1 MLKSHNKY
9 VLFLYNCYEVIII
22 RIHYISFG
30 CKVNLYETEC
40 VKELLVSEGYE
51 ISESEKDADI
61 FLINTCTVT
70 SESDKKLRKTI
81 NRIKKSYPG
90 AVIGLMGC
98 FVQTFP
104 DKAKELNAEI
114 LIGNGNK
121 TEILSALRQ
130 YHECKAKQLYI
141 NDNSVNSRFEP
152 MCLGGFQKKT
162 RAFLKIQDGC
172 NQFCTYCI
180 IPKARGRIC
189 SKPVDE
195 IKKEV
200 EILAENGYKEVVIV
214 GINLSFYGKEFGL
227 RLIDAIETVCSV
239 DGIERVR
246 LGSLEPE
253 VISDEDIER
262 MSRQKKLCPQ
272 FHLSLQS
279 GCDRTLKAM
288 NRHYTS
294 EEYAEIVSKLRSAF
308 ENCAITTDI
317 MVGFPD
323 ETEDDFEKSYNFV
336 KKMNFSQAHI
346 FPYSKRE
353 GTIAYKMENQ
363 VNESVKNE
371 RAKKI
376 AEITNK
382 SHIEFM
388 KSHING
394 VYPVLF
400 EREQSPEFHNGHTPD
415 YLFIKVLK
423 KSCEKSLRNQ
433 IFYVKIDRIENDCCI
448 GHIIQ

>member
-1 MLKSHNKY
+1 MITIK
-9 VLFLYNCYEVIII
+9 
-22 RIHYISFG
+22 IHYITFG

-40 VKELLVSEGYE
+40 LKGLLSSEGYE
-51 ISESEKDADI
+51 LSEKELDADI
-61 FLINTCTVT
+61 FLINSCTVT

-81 NRIKKSYPG
+81 NRIKKSYPHSII
-90 AVIGLMGC
+90 ALTGC
-98 FVQTFP
+98 FVQAFP
-104 DKAKELNAEI
+104 DKAKELDVDI
-114 LIGNGNK
+114 LVGNSNK
-121 TEILSALRQ
+121 TQILTALKE
-130 YHECKAKQLYI
+130 YFYCKAKQFYI
-141 NDNSVNSRFEP
+141 CDNSVNSVFEP
-152 MCLGGFQKKT
+152 MRLDGFQKKT

-195 IKKEV
+195 IRKEV
-200 EILAENGYKEVVIV
+200 EILAENGYKEIVIV

-239 DGIERVR
+239 EGIERVR

-253 VISDEDIER
+253 IISDEDIER
-262 MSRQKKLCPQ
+262 MAKQKKLCPQ

-279 GCDRTLKAM
+279 GCDKTLKAM
-288 NRHYTS
+288 NRHYTT
-294 EEYAEIVSKLRSAF
+294 EEYAEIVEKLRSAF
-308 ENCAITTDI
+308 PDCAITTDI

-323 ETEDDFEKSYNFV
+323 ETDEDFEKSCEFAR
-336 KKMNFSQAHI
+336 KMEFSQAHI
-346 FPYSKRE
+346 FPYSRRE

-363 VNESVKNE
+363 VNQSIKNE
-371 RAKKI
+371 RAKKMS
-376 AEITNK
+376 EITDK
-382 SHIEFM
+382 SRMEFM

-433 IFYVKIDRIENDCCI
+433 IFYVKMDKIENDCCI

>member
-1 MLKSHNKY
+1 MLKLYNKY
-9 VLFLYNCYEVIII
+9 VLFLYKCYEVVTIK
-22 RIHYISFG
+22 IHYITFG

-40 VKELLVSEGYE
+40 MKELLVSEGYE
-51 ISESEKDADI
+51 TAKSENDADI

-70 SESDKKLRKTI
+70 SESDKKIRKTV
-81 NRIKKSYPG
+81 NRIRKSHPDS
-90 AVIGLMGC
+90 VIVLTGC
-98 FVQTFP
+98 FVQAFP
-104 DKAKELNAEI
+104 DKAKELGVEI

-130 YHECKAKQLYI
+130 YHKCKVSQLYI
-141 NDNSVNSRFEP
+141 DDNSVNSAFEP

-172 NQFCTYCI
+172 NQFCSYCI

-195 IKKEV
+195 IRKEV

-323 ETEDDFEKSYNFV
+323 ETEEDFEKSYNFV

-371 RAKKI
+371 RAKKMT
-376 AEITNK
+376 EITDK

-433 IFYVKIDRIENDCCI
+433 IFYVKIDKIENDCCI

>member
-1 MLKSHNKY
+1 MFDISKT
-9 VLFLYNCYEVIII
+9 LF
-22 RIHYISFG
+22 R
-30 CKVNLYETEC
+30 
-40 VKELLVSEGYE
+40 
-51 ISESEKDADI
+51 ISEFKNVFEKEVDDD
-61 FLINTCTVT
+61 FKN
-70 SESDKKLRKTI
+70 KT
-81 NRIKKSYPG
+81 R
-90 AVIGLMGC
+90 
-98 FVQTFP
+98 
-104 DKAKELNAEI
+104 LNAHI
-114 LIGNGNK
+114 C
-121 TEILSALRQ
+121 
-130 YHECKAKQLYI
+130 H
-141 NDNSVNSRFEP
+141 SRDDAF
-152 MCLGGFQKKT
+152 LGTGITKFDGHT

-346 FPYSKRE
+346 FPYSKRK
-353 GTIAYKMENQ
+353 GTLAYKMENQ
-363 VNESVKNE
+363 VNESIKKE
-371 RAKKI
+371 RAKKM
-376 AEITNK
+376 AELTKK
-382 SHIEFM
+382 SYTEFM

-433 IFYVKIDRIENDCCI
+433 IFYVKIDKIENDCCI

>member
-1 MLKSHNKY
+1 MITIK
-9 VLFLYNCYEVIII
+9 
-22 RIHYISFG
+22 IHYITFG

-40 VKELLVSEGYE
+40 LKGLLSSEGYE
-51 ISESEKDADI
+51 IAEKESDTDI
-61 FLINTCTVT
+61 FLINSCTVT

-81 NRIKKSYPG
+81 NRIKKSYPHSII
-90 AVIGLMGC
+90 ALTGC
-98 FVQTFP
+98 FVQAFP
-104 DKAKELNAEI
+104 DKAKELDVDI
-114 LIGNGNK
+114 LVGNSNK
-121 TEILSALRQ
+121 TEIPTALKE
-130 YHECKAKQLYI
+130 YLCCKAKQFYI
-141 NDNSVNSRFEP
+141 CDNSVNSVFEP
-152 MCLGGFQKKT
+152 MCLDGFQKKT

-195 IKKEV
+195 IRKEV
-200 EILAENGYKEVVIV
+200 EILAENGYKEIVIV
-214 GINLSFYGKEFGL
+214 GINLSFYGKEFGS

-239 DGIERVR
+239 EGIERVR

-253 VISDEDIER
+253 IISDEDIER
-262 MSRQKKLCPQ
+262 MAKQKKLCPQ

-279 GCDRTLKAM
+279 GCNKTLKAM
-288 NRHYTS
+288 NRHYTT
-294 EEYAEIVSKLRSAF
+294 EEYAEIVEKLRSAF
-308 ENCAITTDI
+308 PDCAITTDI

-323 ETEDDFEKSYNFV
+323 ETNEDFEKSLEFAE
-336 KKMNFSQAHI
+336 KMKFSQAHI
-346 FPYSKRE
+346 FPYSRRE
-353 GTIAYKMENQ
+353 GTVAYKTENQ
-363 VNESVKNE
+363 VNQSIKNE
-371 RAKKI
+371 RAKKMS
-376 AEITNK
+376 EITDK
-382 SHIEFM
+382 SRIEFM

>member
-1 MLKSHNKY
+1 MITIK
-9 VLFLYNCYEVIII
+9 
-22 RIHYISFG
+22 IHYITFG

-40 VKELLVSEGYE
+40 LKGLLSQNGYE
-51 ISESEKDADI
+51 IAEKESDADI

-70 SESDKKLRKTI
+70 SESDKKLRKTV
-81 NRIKKSYPG
+81 NRLKKLYPDSII
-90 AVIGLMGC
+90 ALTGC
-98 FVQTFP
+98 FVQAFP
-104 DKAKELNAEI
+104 ERAKELDADI
-114 LIGNGNK
+114 LVGNGNK
-121 TEILSALRQ
+121 TEIVDALKE
-130 YHECKAKQLYI
+130 YLNCKAKLLCIY
-141 NDNSVNSRFEP
+141 DNSVKSVFEP
-152 MCLGGFQKKT
+152 MCLDGFQKKT

-200 EILAENGYKEVVIV
+200 KILAENGYKEVVIV

-262 MSRQKKLCPQ
+262 MAKQKKLCPQ

-279 GCDRTLKAM
+279 GCDKTLKAM
-288 NRHYTS
+288 NRHYTT
-294 EEYAEIVSKLRSAF
+294 EEYAEIVRKLRLAF
-308 ENCAITTDI
+308 PDCAITTDI

-323 ETEDDFEKSYNFV
+323 ETDEDFEKSCEFV

-363 VNESVKNE
+363 VNQPIKNE
-371 RAKKI
+371 RAKKMS
-376 AEITNK
+376 EITDE
-382 SHIEFM
+382 SHKEFM

-400 EREQSPEFHNGHTPD
+400 EREQSPDFHNGHTPD

-433 IFYVKIDRIENDCCI
+433 IFCVKIDKIENDCCI

>member
-1 MLKSHNKY
+1 MKVCFFTL
-9 VLFLYNCYEVIII
+9 
-22 RIHYISFG
+22 G
-30 CKVNLYETEC
+30 CKVNQQETAAMINIFSQHGWEIATDR
-40 VKELLVSEGYE
+40 EVSDVYVVN
-51 ISESEKDADI
+51 S
-61 FLINTCTVT
+61 CTVT
-70 SESDKKLRKTI
+70 LSGDKKSIQWIR
-81 NRIKKSYPG
+81 RAKKQNPD
-90 AVIGLMGC
+90 AVVVLCGC
-98 FVQTFP
+98 MPQAFP

-141 NDNSVNSRFEP
+141 NDNSVDSRFEP

-371 RAKKI
+371 RAKKT

-433 IFYVKIDRIENDCCI
+433 IFYVKIDKIENDCCI

>member
-1 MLKSHNKY
+1 MA
-9 VLFLYNCYEVIII
+9 
-22 RIHYISFG
+22 
-30 CKVNLYETEC
+30 ET
-40 VKELLVSEGYE
+40 
-51 ISESEKDADI
+51 EKDADI
-61 FLINTCTVT
+61 FVINTCTVT

-81 NRIKKSYPG
+81 NRIKKSFSD
-90 AVIGLMGC
+90 AIIALTGC
-98 FVQTFP
+98 FVQAFP
-104 DKAKELNAEI
+104 DKAKELDCDI

-121 TEILSALRQ
+121 SEIVSALKKRRS
-130 YHECKAKQLYI
+130 CKVKQLYI
-141 NDNSVNSRFEP
+141 NDNSVNSEFEP
-152 MCLGGFQKKT
+152 MCLDGFQKKT

-195 IKKEV
+195 IIKEV
-200 EILAENGYKEVVIV
+200 KILAENGYKEVVIV

-288 NRHYTS
+288 NRHYTTD
-294 EEYAEIVSKLRSAF
+294 EYAEIVKKLRSVF
-308 ENCAITTDI
+308 KNPAITTDI

-323 ETEDDFEKSYNFV
+323 ETEDDFENSCNFV
-336 KKMNFSQAHI
+336 KNMKFSQAHI

-353 GTIAYKMENQ
+353 GTIAFKMENQ
-363 VNESVKNE
+363 VNETIKNE
-371 RAKKI
+371 RARRMT
-376 AEITNK
+376 EITLK
-382 SHIEFM
+382 SNTEFM

-394 VYPVLF
+394 IYPVLF

-433 IFYVKIDRIENDCCI
+433 IFYVKIDKIENDCCI

>member
-1 MLKSHNKY
+1 M
-9 VLFLYNCYEVIII
+9 III

-61 FLINTCTVT
+61 FLMNTCTVT

-98 FVQTFP
+98 FVQAFP

-130 YHECKAKQLYI
+130 YHECKAKHLYI
-141 NDNSVNSRFEP
+141 NDNSANSVFEP
-152 MCLGGFQKKT
+152 MCLEGFQKKT

-189 SKPVDE
+189 SKPVGE
-195 IKKEV
+195 IRKEV
-200 EILAENGYKEVVIV
+200 EILAKNGYKEVVIV

-308 ENCAITTDI
+308 KDCAITTDI

-323 ETEDDFEKSYNFV
+323 ETENDFEKSYNFV
-336 KKMNFSQAHI
+336 KKMNFSQA
-346 FPYSKRE
+346 
-353 GTIAYKMENQ
+353 
-363 VNESVKNE
+363 
-371 RAKKI
+371 
-376 AEITNK
+376 
-382 SHIEFM
+382 
-388 KSHING
+388 
-394 VYPVLF
+394 
-400 EREQSPEFHNGHTPD
+400 
-415 YLFIKVLK
+415 
-423 KSCEKSLRNQ
+423 
-433 IFYVKIDRIENDCCI
+433 
-448 GHIIQ
+448 

>member
-1 MLKSHNKY
+1 M
-9 VLFLYNCYEVIII
+9 
-22 RIHYISFG
+22 
-30 CKVNLYETEC
+30 
-40 VKELLVSEGYE
+40 KELLVSEGYK
-51 ISESEKDADI
+51 SAESEDDADI

-81 NRIKKSYPG
+81 NRIRKSHSKSII
-90 AVIGLMGC
+90 ALTGC
-98 FVQTFP
+98 FVQAFP
-104 DKAKELNAEI
+104 DKAKELNVEI

-121 TEILSALRQ
+121 TEIVIALRE
-130 YHECKAKQLYI
+130 YSRCKAYQLYI
-141 NDNSVNSRFEP
+141 NDNSVNSEFEP
-152 MCLGGFQKKT
+152 MCLCGFQRKT

-200 EILAENGYKEVVIV
+200 EILAGNGYKEVVIV

-253 VISDEDIER
+253 VISEEDIER
-262 MSRQKKLCPQ
+262 MSKLKKLCPQ

-288 NRHYTS
+288 NRHYSS
-294 EEYAEIVSKLRSAF
+294 EEYAEIVEKLRSAF
-308 ENCAITTDI
+308 KNPAITTDI

-323 ETEDDFEKSYNFV
+323 ETEEDFEKSYNFV

-346 FPYSKRE
+346 FPYSRRE

-371 RAKKI
+371 RSKKM
-376 AEITNK
+376 AEITTK

-400 EREQSPEFHNGHTPD
+400 EREQSTEFHNGHTPD

-433 IFYVKIDRIENDCCI
+433 IFYVKIDKIENDCCI

>member
-1 MLKSHNKY
+1 LLKLYNKY
-9 VLFLYNCYEVIII
+9 VLILYNCYEVVTIK
-22 RIHYISFG
+22 IHYMTFG

-40 VKELLVSEGYE
+40 IKELLVSEGYE
-51 ISESEKDADI
+51 IAESEKNADI
-61 FLINTCTVT
+61 FIINTCTVT
-70 SESDKKLRKTI
+70 SESDKKLRKTV
-81 NRIKKSYPG
+81 NRIRKLSPDSII
-90 AVIGLMGC
+90 ALIGC
-98 FVQTFP
+98 FVQAFP

-141 NDNSVNSRFEP
+141 NDNSVDSRFEP

-195 IKKEV
+195 IRKEV

-294 EEYAEIVSKLRSAF
+294 EEYAEIVKKLRSTF
-308 ENCAITTDI
+308 KNCAITTDI

-323 ETEDDFEKSYNFV
+323 ETEEDFEKSYNFV
-336 KKMNFSQAHI
+336 KNMNFSQAHI

-363 VNESVKNE
+363 VDETIKNE
-371 RAKKI
+371 RAKKM
-376 AEITNK
+376 AAVTGK

-388 KSHING
+388 ESHING

-400 EREQSPEFHNGHTPD
+400 EREQSLEFHNGHTPD

-433 IFYVKIDRIENDCCI
+433 IFYVKIDKIENDCCI

>member
-51 ISESEKDADI
+51 ISESEKDANI

-70 SESDKKLRKTI
+70 SERDKKLRKTI

-98 FVQTFP
+98 FVQAFP

-141 NDNSVNSRFEP
+141 NDNSVDSRFEP

-200 EILAENGYKEVVIV
+200 EILDSEYDDWSIENANLNKQIIGKEHLMFIIEDEVGEIFGYYLHSKIQAKYNGWISTNKKTFHFNLQSQDNRLSKPMKFSIVDCDEGYWLVDEFSDKLIALGNIWLMKDHIGKLSRCDQYNFNYPEIDNVLCGKEQFTPKKIVVI
-214 GINLSFYGKEFGL
+214 
-227 RLIDAIETVCSV
+227 
-239 DGIERVR
+239 
-246 LGSLEPE
+246 
-253 VISDEDIER
+253 
-262 MSRQKKLCPQ
+262 Q
-272 FHLSLQS
+272 
-279 GCDRTLKAM
+279 M
-288 NRHYTS
+288 N
-294 EEYAEIVSKLRSAF
+294 
-308 ENCAITTDI
+308 
-317 MVGFPD
+317 
-323 ETEDDFEKSYNFV
+323 
-336 KKMNFSQAHI
+336 
-346 FPYSKRE
+346 
-353 GTIAYKMENQ
+353 
-363 VNESVKNE
+363 
-371 RAKKI
+371 
-376 AEITNK
+376 
-382 SHIEFM
+382 
-388 KSHING
+388 
-394 VYPVLF
+394 
-400 EREQSPEFHNGHTPD
+400 
-415 YLFIKVLK
+415 
-423 KSCEKSLRNQ
+423 
-433 IFYVKIDRIENDCCI
+433 
-448 GHIIQ
+448 